1 MKNMKILLSLAAL
14 CALTAC
20 ATTGT
25 EQKTTQKPQINAE
38 DLTFENV
45 MQKSQELR
53 NQVETAKTAYTAA
66 QTVNQATNA
75 SGNIGDGLKNQVNK
89 QLNSAKQQI
98 KNEAEAWK
106 NVAK

>member
-1 MKNMKILLSLAAL
+1 MKNTKILLSLVAL

-53 NQVETAKTAYTAA
+53 NQVETAKTAYSAA
-66 QTVNQATNA
+66 QTANQATNA
-75 SGNIGDGLKNQVNK
+75 SGNISDSVKNQVNK
-89 QLNSAKQQI
+89 QLETAKQQI
-98 KNEAEAWK
+98 KNEADAWK
-106 NVAK
+106 DLAK